1 MKSSKGFYFPLL
13 YLFLKEVSTGMDPAK
28 FFALFVSTMIALIV
42 AVTVPSQE
50 KVAYDAL
57 TPAINE
63 IYEQAQSQI
72 NDPQLESSMELV
84 KLSWNLFGF
93 GIQLSEVLVP
103 LVIIFSFLA
112 KAGLLDGFDFSF

>member
-1 MKSSKGFYFPLL
+1 M
-13 YLFLKEVSTGMDPAK
+13 KEVSTGMDPAK

-42 AVTVPSQE
+42 AVTIPSQE

-57 TPAINE
+57 TPAING

-84 KLSWNLFGF
+84 KLSWNLLGF
-93 GIQLSEVLVP
+93 GIWLSGILAP
-103 LVIIFSFLA
+103 LVIILSFLA

>member
-1 MKSSKGFYFPLL
+1 M
-13 YLFLKEVSTGMDPAK
+13 KEVSTGMDPAK

-42 AVTVPSQE
+42 AVTIPSQE

-72 NDPQLESSMELV
+72 SDPQLESSMELV
-84 KLSWNLFGF
+84 KLSWNLLGF
-93 GIQLSEVLVP
+93 GIQLSEVLAP
-103 LVIIFSFLA
+103 LIIIFSFLA
-112 KAGLLDGFDFSF
+112 KAGLLDGFEFSF